1 MKTLIGI
8 AATTLFLSATPFEA
22 MAHNHGG
29 ESNHANMECS
39 GPLHG
44 EQRRLRSEEVSDL
57 CELTSGKVTLVVNTA
72 SQCGYTGQFEGLEAL
87 YQEYKDQ
94 GFTIVGFPSNSF
106 RQEHSDEEEVAE
118 VCFANFGVTFPMMAT
133 SDVTG
138 RRANPVFA
146 ELTQQVGPPGWNFH
160 KYLVGKNGE
169 VITSFPSSV
178 EPQDERVTSQIRSAL
193 N

>member
-1 MKTLIGI
+1 MKLLLTLG
-8 AATTLFLSATPFEA
+8 AVALMSTWAMPASAQNETS
-22 MAHNHGG
+22 MTCN
-29 ESNHANMECS
+29 
-39 GPLHG
+39 GPLQG

-57 CELTSGKVTLVVNTA
+57 CALTQGKVTLVVNTA

-94 GFTIVGFPSNSF
+94 GFTVVGFPSNSF
-106 RQEHSDEEEVAE
+106 RQEHSDEDEVAE

-138 RRANPVFA
+138 RRANPVFSDLA
-146 ELTQQVGPPGWNFH
+146 AQAGPPGWNFH
-160 KYLVGKNGE
+160 KYLVDQNGQLIE
-169 VITSFPSSV
+169 AFPSSV
-178 EPQDERVTSQIRSAL
+178 APQDSRITSKIQSAL